1 MGKRLQ
7 LRAALETVVDA
18 TAPPDW
24 RNAELA
30 SINGDVVIHA
40 GAGTLEGAWHR
51 QDSDEC
57 LIVLDGELTV
67 DFDDGPQTALPGD
80 CILIAAFERHRVRAV
95 ARTVVV
101 AIESHAAVRLPG

>member
-7 LRAALETVVDA
+7 VRAALEAVIDP

-57 LIVLDGELTV
+57 LLVLEGELTV
-67 DFDDGPQTALPGD
+67 DFDAGPQTALPGE
-80 CILIAAFERHRVRAV
+80 CILIEAFERHRVRAV
-95 ARTVVV
+95 AGAVVV
-101 AIESHAAVRLPG
+101 AIESHNATRLPG